1 MIGWPVCS
9 LVQGGDGLHSPA
21 DAVAVGEDHLVTDL
35 ELMRPSPVEGP
46 H

>member
-9 LVQGGDGLHSPA
+9 LVQGGDGFHSPTY
-21 DAVAVGEDHLVTDL
+21 AVAVGEDHFITDL
-35 ELMRPSPVEGP
+35 ESVRACFIERP